1 MGGLHLDTAFPNS
14 SSFPFPLTPF
24 IPPST
29 PSLPP
34 SALNTILQKMLG
46 EVDLWSLAQ
55 HQPQLFRKGGDY
67 YEQVMHSYG
76 SQLKDHTHFQFKEF
90 SDKTFSYNA
99 QKQCLEVCLGV
110 DHVEVGPL
118 TPQQVC

>member
-1 MGGLHLDTAFPNS
+1 MSIVGLAFL
-14 SSFPFPLTPF
+14 PL
-24 IPPST
+24 
-29 PSLPP
+29 
-34 SALNTILQKMLG
+34 SAAINTILQQMLG

-67 YEQVMHSYG
+67 YEQVMRSYG

-99 QKQCLEVCLGV
+99 QKESLEICLGM
-110 DHVEVGPL
+110 DHIEVGPL
-118 TPQQVC
+118 TPQQVCTCISASVRYFLLSSTPVK